1 MEICDYPSKC
11 LVQNPVGKN
20 KEIKMRRLGW
30 FVGWILLNI
39 SSHIATSPTSWALDK
54 SVDRQ
59 GIDARVLQK
68 PPYNLTGKNVF
79 IGQVEL
85 SRPTRFAV
93 DKISNKLLQIDRA
106 IVQPYEVFF
115 RDGKAIPNKNLDDH
129 SAQVAAVIISQ
140 DKIRRGIAP
149 DAKLLSSA
157 YSQRRQ
163 DGQPEACLAAQYVAR
178 QYNSTVRAIN
188 FSFGE
193 LLSEDPRPKPLLDGN
208 ALLTLCVDW
217 VSNNYNTL
225 PIVAGNQGKGGI
237 PIPTDLYNGF
247 TVGFT
252 REVDGIYRQVDRGN
266 LIDEPFIDRNDNGKY
281 DQGEVFSDLNKD
293 GKWTA
298 GVESPIDG
306 RRSLALLAP
315 GNNLKLPT
323 LQSKFKNVNG
333 SSFAAPHVI
342 GTIALLHEYANRQ
355 VEAGNW
361 SIDARRHE
369 LIKAILINSA
379 DKIQDQGDGKILGMS
394 KTILDAFG
402 KTWIDTEAYT
412 SRNIP
417 LSRHLGAGQLNAH
430 RAFLQYQAGQ
440 QLPTSPENKSLENI
454 KAIGWDTNIVEV
466 DKYQDYIFAKSLEA
480 DSYISATL
488 TWDRQVKLNDKNGN
502 GLFDIGES
510 FTDEGFNKLE
520 LYLMRSQ
527 DTDISQS
534 IWSSVSQVD
543 NLQHIFIKIP
553 TTDKYKLRVVF
564 KSPQKNSP
572 SQRYGLAWWAKS

>member
-1 MEICDYPSKC
+1 
-11 LVQNPVGKN
+11 
-20 KEIKMRRLGW
+20 MRRLGC
-30 FVGWILLNI
+30 FVSWILLNM
-39 SSHIATSPTSWALDK
+39 SSMAISPTSWALDK

-59 GIDARVLQK
+59 GVDARILQK
-68 PPYNLTGKNVF
+68 PPYNLTGKDVF

-85 SRPTRFAV
+85 SRPTSFAV
-93 DKISNKLLQIDRA
+93 DKIFNKLLQLDRA
-106 IVQPYEVFF
+106 IAQPYEVFF
-115 RDGKAIPNKNLDDH
+115 RDGKAIPNRNIDDH
-129 SAQVAAVIISQ
+129 SAQVAAVIVSR
-140 DKIRRGIAP
+140 DKIRRGVAP

-163 DGQPEACLAAQYVAR
+163 DGQPEACLAAQYIAR

-193 LLSEDPRPKPLLDGN
+193 LLTEDPRPNAQLDGD

-217 VSNNYNTL
+217 IASNYNTV
-225 PIVAGNQGKGGI
+225 PIIAGNQGKGGI

-252 REVDGIYRQVDRGN
+252 HEVDGIYRQLDRGN
-266 LIDEPFIDRNDNGKY
+266 LIDEPYIDRNDNGKY
-281 DQGEVFSDLNKD
+281 DQGEVFGDLNKD

-306 RRSLALLAP
+306 RRSMGVLAP

-323 LQSKFKNVNG
+323 LQSKFKNANG
-333 SSFAAPHVI
+333 SSFAAPHVV
-342 GTIALLHEYANRQ
+342 GAIALLHEYANRQ
-355 VEAGNW
+355 IESDKW

-369 LIKAILINSA
+369 LIKAVLINSA
-379 DKIQDQGDGKILGMS
+379 DKIQDRGDGKMLGMS
-394 KTILDAFG
+394 KTIIDLLG
-402 KTWIDTEAYT
+402 KTWLDTEAYA
-412 SRNIP
+412 SRTIP
-417 LSRHLGAGQLNAH
+417 LSRNLGAGQLNAY

-440 QLPTSPENKSLENI
+440 QSAGNI
-454 KAIGWDTNIVEV
+454 AAIGWDTNIVEV
-466 DKYQDYIFAKSLEA
+466 DKFQEYIFTDPLLA
-480 DSYISATL
+480 DSFISATL

-502 GLFDIGES
+502 GLFEIGEGFS
-510 FTDEGFNKLE
+510 DQGFNKIE
-520 LYLMRSQ
+520 LYLMRSP

-553 TTDKYKLRVVF
+553 VTGKYKLRVVF
-564 KSPQKNSP
+564 KSPQTNTS
-572 SQRYGLAWWAKS
+572 SQRYGLAWWAKNS

>member
-1 MEICDYPSKC
+1 MNEK
-11 LVQNPVGKN
+11 
-20 KEIKMRRLGW
+20 KMRRSGW
-30 FVGWILLNI
+30 FVGWILLGM
-39 SSHIATSPTSWALDK
+39 STSPTTWALDK

-59 GIDARVLQK
+59 GIDARTLQK
-68 PPYNLTGKNVF
+68 APYNLTGKDVF
-79 IGQVEL
+79 VGQVEL
-85 SRPTRFAV
+85 SRPSRFAV
-93 DKISNKLLQIDRA
+93 DKISNKLLQLDRI

-115 RDGKAIPNKNLDDH
+115 RDGKAIPNRNVDDH

-140 DKIRRGIAP
+140 HKIRRGVAP

-163 DGQPEACLAAQYVAR
+163 DGQPEACIAAQHVAR
-178 QYNSTVRAIN
+178 QYNGTVRAIN

-193 LLSEDPRPKPLLDGN
+193 LLSEDPRPNAKLDGD

-217 VSNNYNTL
+217 IATTYNTV

-252 REVDGIYRQVDRGN
+252 REIDGIYRQLDRGN
-266 LIDEPFIDRNDNGKY
+266 LIDEPYLDRNSNGKY

-293 GKWTA
+293 EKWTS

-306 RRSLALLAP
+306 RRSMAILAP

-323 LQSKFKNVNG
+323 LQGKFKSANG
-333 SSFAAPHVI
+333 SSFATPHVV
-342 GTIALLHEYANRQ
+342 GAIALLHEYANRQ
-355 VEAGNW
+355 IASGEW

-369 LIKAILINSA
+369 LIKAVLINSA
-379 DKIQDQGDGKILGMS
+379 DKLKDNGDGKILGMS

-402 KTWIDTEAYT
+402 KTWIDTEAYS
-412 SRNIP
+412 SREIP
-417 LSRHLGAGQLNAH
+417 LSRSLGAGQLNAN
-430 RAFLQYQAGQ
+430 RAFQQYQAGQ
-440 QLPTSPENKSLENI
+440 QSPQNGSANI
-454 KAIGWDTNIVEV
+454 SAIGWDTNIVKV
-466 DKYQDYIFAKSLEA
+466 DQYQEYVFNDPLLA
-480 DSYISATL
+480 DSFISATL

-502 GLFDIGES
+502 GLFDIGEGFS
-510 FTDEGFNKLE
+510 DEGLNKVE

-527 DTDISQS
+527 DTDISQN

-543 NLQHIFIKIP
+543 NLQHIFVKIP

-564 KSPQKNSP
+564 KSPQTNKSR
-572 SQRYGLAWWAKS
+572 QRYGLAWWAKNS

>member
-1 MEICDYPSKC
+1 MH
-11 LVQNPVGKN
+11 
-20 KEIKMRRLGW
+20 RLNW
-30 FVGWILLNI
+30 SIGWILL
-39 SSHIATSPTSWALDK
+39 SMFTSMATSPDASWALDK
-54 SVDRQ
+54 SADRQ
-59 GIDARVLQK
+59 GIDARILQK
-68 PPYNLTGKNVF
+68 PPYNLTGKDVF

-85 SRPTRFAV
+85 SRPSRFAV
-93 DKISNKLLQIDRA
+93 DKITNKLLQLDRM
-106 IVQPYEVFF
+106 IVKPYEVFF

-129 SAQVAAVIISQ
+129 SSQVAAVIISQ
-140 DKIRRGIAP
+140 DKIRQGIAP
-149 DAKLLSSA
+149 NAKLLSSA

-163 DGQPEACLAAQYVAR
+163 DSQPEACVAAQHIAR

-193 LLSEDPRPKPLLDGN
+193 LLNEDPRPNPKLDGN

-217 VSNNYNTL
+217 IATTYNTV
-225 PIVAGNQGKGGI
+225 PVVAGNQGKGGI

-252 REVDGIYRQVDRGN
+252 REIDGIYRQLDRGN
-266 LIDEPFIDRNDNGKY
+266 LIDEPFIDRNNNGKY
-281 DQGEVFSDLNKD
+281 DRGEVFSDLNKD
-293 GKWTA
+293 GKWTI
-298 GVESPIDG
+298 GVESPVNG
-306 RRSLALLAP
+306 RRSLGLLAP

-333 SSFAAPHVI
+333 SSFAAPHVV

-355 VEAGNW
+355 IESGNW

-369 LIKAILINSA
+369 LIKAVLLNSA
-379 DKIQDQGDGKILGMS
+379 DKIQDRGDGKILGMS

-402 KTWIDTEAYT
+402 KTWVDTEAYAN
-412 SRNIP
+412 REIP
-417 LSRHLGAGQLNAH
+417 LSRSLGAGQLNAY

-440 QLPTSPENKSLENI
+440 QSSGNI

-466 DKYQDYIFAKSLEA
+466 SKYQDYIFASPLEV
-480 DSYISATL
+480 DSFISATL

-510 FTDEGFNKLE
+510 FTDEGFNNLE
-520 LYLMRSQ
+520 LYLMRSP
-527 DTDISQS
+527 DTDISQNV
-534 IWSSVSQVD
+534 WSSVSQID

-553 TTDKYKLRVVF
+553 TTDKYKLRVIF
-564 KSPQKNSP
+564 KSSQTNRSN
-572 SQRYGLAWWAKS
+572 QRYGLAWWAKSS

>member
-1 MEICDYPSKC
+1 
-11 LVQNPVGKN
+11 
-20 KEIKMRRLGW
+20 MRRLSW
-30 FVGWILLNI
+30 SIGWILLGM
-39 SSHIATSPTSWALDK
+39 STSMAASPVSWALDK
-54 SVDRQ
+54 SADRQ
-59 GIDARVLQK
+59 GINARILQK
-68 PPYNLTGKNVF
+68 PPYNLTGKDVF

-85 SRPTRFAV
+85 SRPSRFAV
-93 DKISNKLLQIDRA
+93 DKITNKLLQLDRM
-106 IVQPYEVFF
+106 IVKPYEVFF

-140 DKIRRGIAP
+140 DKIRQGIAP
-149 DAKLLSSA
+149 NAKLLSSA

-163 DGQPEACLAAQYVAR
+163 DSQPEACVAAQHVAR

-193 LLSEDPRPKPLLDGN
+193 LLNEDPRPNPKLDGN

-217 VSNNYNTL
+217 IATTHNTV
-225 PIVAGNQGKGGI
+225 PVVAGNQGKGGI

-252 REVDGIYRQVDRGN
+252 REIDGIYRQLDRGN
-266 LIDEPFIDRNDNGKY
+266 LIDEPFIDRNNNGKY
-281 DQGEVFSDLNKD
+281 DRGEVFSDLNKD
-293 GKWTA
+293 GKWTI
-298 GVESPIDG
+298 GVESPVNG
-306 RRSLALLAP
+306 RRSLGLLAP

-333 SSFAAPHVI
+333 SSFAAPHVV

-355 VEAGNW
+355 IESGNW

-369 LIKAILINSA
+369 LIKAVLLNSA
-379 DKIQDQGDGKILGMS
+379 DKIQDRGDGKILGMS

-402 KTWIDTEAYT
+402 KTWVDTEAYAN
-412 SRNIP
+412 REIA
-417 LSRHLGAGQLNAH
+417 LSRSLGAGQLNAY

-440 QLPTSPENKSLENI
+440 QSSGNI

-466 DKYQDYIFAKSLEA
+466 SKYQDYIFATPLEV
-480 DSYISATL
+480 DSFISATL

-510 FTDEGFNKLE
+510 FTDEGFNNLE

-534 IWSSVSQVD
+534 VWSSVSQID
-543 NLQHIFIKIP
+543 NLQHMFIKIP
-553 TTDKYKLRVVF
+553 TTDKYKLRVIF
-564 KSPQKNSP
+564 KSSQTNRSN
-572 SQRYGLAWWAKS
+572 QRYGLAWWAKSS

>member
-1 MEICDYPSKC
+1 MSTTP
-11 LVQNPVGKN
+11 
-20 KEIKMRRLGW
+20 
-30 FVGWILLNI
+30 
-39 SSHIATSPTSWALDK
+39 ATWALDK

-59 GIDARVLQK
+59 GIDARTLQK
-68 PPYNLTGKNVF
+68 APYNLTGKDVF

-85 SRPTRFAV
+85 SRPSRFAV
-93 DKISNKLLQIDRA
+93 DKISNKLLQLDRI

-115 RDGKAIPNKNLDDH
+115 RDGKAIPNRNVDDH

-140 DKIRRGIAP
+140 HKIRRGVAP

-163 DGQPEACLAAQYVAR
+163 DGQPEACIAAQHVAR
-178 QYNSTVRAIN
+178 QYNGTVRAIN

-193 LLSEDPRPKPLLDGN
+193 LLSEDPRPNAKLDGD

-217 VSNNYNTL
+217 LAATYNTL

-252 REVDGIYRQVDRGN
+252 HEVDGIYRQLDRGN
-266 LIDEPFIDRNDNGKY
+266 LIDEPYLDRNSNGKY

-293 GKWTA
+293 GKWTS

-306 RRSLALLAP
+306 RRSMAILAP

-323 LQSKFKNVNG
+323 LQGKFKNANG
-333 SSFAAPHVI
+333 SSFATPHVV

-355 VEAGNW
+355 ITSGYW

-369 LIKAILINSA
+369 LIKAVLINSA
-379 DKIQDQGDGKILGMS
+379 DKLKDIGDGKILGMS

-402 KTWIDTEAYT
+402 KTWIDTEAYS
-412 SRNIP
+412 SRETP
-417 LSRHLGAGQLNAH
+417 LSRSLGAGQLNAN
-430 RAFLQYQAGQ
+430 RAFQQFQAGQ
-440 QLPTSPENKSLENI
+440 QSPNNGSANI
-454 KAIGWDTNIVEV
+454 SAIGWDTNIVEV
-466 DKYQDYIFAKSLEA
+466 DKYQEYVFSDPLVA
-480 DSYISATL
+480 DSFISATL

-502 GLFDIGES
+502 GLFDIGEEFS
-510 FTDEGFNKLE
+510 DEDFNKVE

-527 DTDISQS
+527 DTDISQN
-534 IWSSVSQVD
+534 IWSSASKID

-553 TTDKYKLRVVF
+553 ITGKYKLRVVF
-564 KSPQKNSP
+564 KSPQTNIV
-572 SQRYGLAWWAKS
+572 SQRYGLAWWAKNS

>member
-1 MEICDYPSKC
+1 MHNKRKSKEM
-11 LVQNPVGKN
+11 L
-20 KEIKMRRLGW
+20 RLGW

-39 SSHIATSPTSWALDK
+39 STNIINIPNGWALDK
-54 SVDRQ
+54 SADRQ

-68 PPYNLTGKNVF
+68 SPLNLTGKNVF
-79 IGQVEL
+79 VGQVEL

-93 DKISNKLLQIDRA
+93 DKISNKLLQVNRA

-115 RDGKAIPNKNLDDH
+115 RAGKAIPNKNLDDH

-140 DKIRRGIAP
+140 DKIRRGVAP
-149 DAKLLSSA
+149 DANLLSSA

-193 LLSEDPRPKPLLDGN
+193 LLTEDPRPKPILDGKS
-208 ALLTLCVDW
+208 LLTLCVDW
-217 VSNNYNTL
+217 VANTYNTF
-225 PIVAGNQGKGGI
+225 PVVAGNQGKGGI

-252 REVDGIYRQVDRGN
+252 REVDGIYRQLDRGN
-266 LIDEPFIDRNDNGKY
+266 LIDEPFIDRNGNGKY
-281 DQGEVFSDLNKD
+281 EQGEVFSDLNKD

-298 GVESPIDG
+298 GLESPIDG
-306 RRSLALLAP
+306 RRSLGLLAP

-323 LQSKFKNVNG
+323 LQSKFKNANG
-333 SSFAAPHVI
+333 SSFAAPHVV
-342 GTIALLHEYANRQ
+342 GAIALLHEYGNRQ
-355 VEAGNW
+355 IEAGYW

-369 LIKAILINSA
+369 LIKAVLLNSA
-379 DKIQDQGDGKILGMS
+379 DKLQDQGDGKILGMS

-402 KTWIDTEAYT
+402 KTWVDTEAYGSKT
-412 SRNIP
+412 IP

-430 RAFLQYQAGQ
+430 RAFLQYQSGQ
-440 QLPTSPENKSLENI
+440 QSPTKAQGNASDNI
-454 KAIGWDTNIVEV
+454 KAIGWDTNIVDV
-466 DKYQDYIFAKSLEA
+466 AQYQEYVFAKPLES

-488 TWDRQVKLNDKNGN
+488 TWDRQIKLNDKNGN

-534 IWSSVSQVD
+534 IWSSVSQID

-553 TTDKYKLRVVF
+553 TTGKYKLRVVF
-564 KSPQKNSP
+564 KSLQTNTP
-572 SQRYGLAWWAKS
+572 SQRYALAWWAKSP

>member
-1 MEICDYPSKC
+1 MS
-11 LVQNPVGKN
+11 
-20 KEIKMRRLGW
+20 RSGW
-30 FVGWILLNI
+30 FVGWILLGL
-39 SSHIATSPTSWALDK
+39 STSPATWALDT

-59 GIDARVLQK
+59 GIDARTLQK
-68 PPYNLTGKNVF
+68 APYNLTGKDVF

-85 SRPTRFAV
+85 SRPSRFAV
-93 DKISNKLLQIDRA
+93 DKISNKLLQLDRI

-115 RDGKAIPNKNLDDH
+115 RDGKAIPNRNVDDH

-140 DKIRRGIAP
+140 HKIHRGVAP

-163 DGQPEACLAAQYVAR
+163 DGQPEACIAAQHVAR
-178 QYNSTVRAIN
+178 QYNGTVRAIN

-193 LLSEDPRPKPLLDGN
+193 LLSEDPRPNAQLDGD

-217 VSNNYNTL
+217 IAATYNTL

-252 REVDGIYRQVDRGN
+252 REVDGIYRQLDRGN
-266 LIDEPFIDRNDNGKY
+266 LIDEPYLDRNGNGKY
-281 DQGEVFSDLNKD
+281 DQGEVFTDLNKD

-323 LQSKFKNVNG
+323 LQSKFKNTNG
-333 SSFAAPHVI
+333 SSFAAPHVV

-355 VEAGNW
+355 IASGEW
-361 SIDARRHE
+361 SVDARRHE
-369 LIKAILINSA
+369 LIKAVLINSA
-379 DKIQDQGDGKILGMS
+379 DKLKDSGDGKILGMS

-402 KTWIDTEAYT
+402 KTWIDTEVYL
-412 SRNIP
+412 SREIP
-417 LSRHLGAGQLNAH
+417 LSRSLGAGQLNAH
-430 RAFLQYQAGQ
+430 RAFQQYQAGQ
-440 QLPTSPENKSLENI
+440 QSPNNGSANI
-454 KAIGWDTNIVEV
+454 SAIGWDTNIVEV
-466 DKYQDYIFAKSLEA
+466 DKYQEYVFSDRLDA
-480 DSYISATL
+480 DSFISATL

-510 FTDEGFNKLE
+510 FSDEGFNKVE

-527 DTDISQS
+527 DTDISQN

-553 TTDKYKLRVVF
+553 TTGKYKLRVVF
-564 KSPQKNSP
+564 KSVQANIV
-572 SQRYGLAWWAKS
+572 SQRYGLAWWAKNS

>member
-1 MEICDYPSKC
+1 
-11 LVQNPVGKN
+11 
-20 KEIKMRRLGW
+20 MRRLGW
-30 FVGWILLNI
+30 FVGWILLGM
-39 SSHIATSPTSWALDK
+39 SSSPATWALDK

-59 GIDARVLQK
+59 GIDARTLQK
-68 PPYNLTGKNVF
+68 APYNLTGKDVF

-85 SRPTRFAV
+85 SRPSRFAV
-93 DKISNKLLQIDRA
+93 DKVSNKLLQLDRI

-115 RDGKAIPNKNLDDH
+115 RDGKAIPNRNVDDH

-140 DKIRRGIAP
+140 HKIRRGVAP
-149 DAKLLSSA
+149 EAKLLSSA

-163 DGQPEACLAAQYVAR
+163 DGQPEACIAAQHVAR
-178 QYNSTVRAIN
+178 QYNGTVRAIN

-193 LLSEDPRPKPLLDGN
+193 LLSEDPRPNAKLDGD

-217 VSNNYNTL
+217 IAATYNTI

-252 REVDGIYRQVDRGN
+252 REVDGIYRQLDRGN
-266 LIDEPFIDRNDNGKY
+266 LIDEPYLDRNSNGKY
-281 DQGEVFSDLNKD
+281 DLGEVFSDLNKD
-293 GKWTA
+293 GKWTS

-306 RRSLALLAP
+306 RRSMAILAP

-323 LQSKFKNVNG
+323 LQGKFKNANG
-333 SSFAAPHVI
+333 SSFATPHVV

-355 VEAGNW
+355 IASGNW

-369 LIKAILINSA
+369 LMKAVLINSA
-379 DKIQDQGDGKILGMS
+379 DKLKDRGDGKILGMS

-402 KTWIDTEAYT
+402 KTWIDTEAYP
-412 SRNIP
+412 SREIP
-417 LSRHLGAGQLNAH
+417 LSRSLGAGQLNAN
-430 RAFLQYQAGQ
+430 RAFQQYQAGQ
-440 QLPTSPENKSLENI
+440 QSPNNGSANI
-454 KAIGWDTNIVEV
+454 SAIGWDTNIVEV
-466 DKYQDYIFAKSLEA
+466 DKYQEYVFSDSLVA
-480 DSYISATL
+480 DSFISATL

-502 GLFDIGES
+502 GLFDIGEEFS
-510 FTDEGFNKLE
+510 DEGFNKVE

-527 DTDISQS
+527 DTDISQN
-534 IWSSVSQVD
+534 IWSSVSQID

-553 TTDKYKLRVVF
+553 TTGKYKLRVVF
-564 KSPQKNSP
+564 KSPQANIV
-572 SQRYGLAWWAKS
+572 SQRYGLAWWAKYQDR

>member
-1 MEICDYPSKC
+1 M
-11 LVQNPVGKN
+11 
-20 KEIKMRRLGW
+20 EIKMRRSGW
-30 FVGWILLNI
+30 FVGGILL
-39 SSHIATSPTSWALDK
+39 SLSTSPATWALDK

-59 GIDARVLQK
+59 GIDARILQK
-68 PPYNLTGKNVF
+68 TPYNLTGKDVF

-85 SRPTRFAV
+85 SRPSRFAV
-93 DKISNKLLQIDRA
+93 DKVSNKLLQLDRI

-115 RDGKAIPNKNLDDH
+115 RDGKAIPNRNVDDH

-140 DKIRRGIAP
+140 HKIRRGVAP
-149 DAKLLSSA
+149 EAKLLSSA

-163 DGQPEACLAAQYVAR
+163 DGQPEACIAAQHVAR
-178 QYNSTVRAIN
+178 QYNGTVRAIN

-193 LLSEDPRPKPLLDGN
+193 LLSEDPRPNAKLDGD

-217 VSNNYNTL
+217 IAATYNTI

-252 REVDGIYRQVDRGN
+252 REVDGIYRQLDRGN
-266 LIDEPFIDRNDNGKY
+266 LIDEPYLDRNSNGKY

-293 GKWTA
+293 GKWTS

-306 RRSLALLAP
+306 RRSMAILAP

-323 LQSKFKNVNG
+323 LQGKFKNANG
-333 SSFAAPHVI
+333 SSFATPHVV

-355 VEAGNW
+355 ITSGYW
-361 SIDARRHE
+361 SLDARRHE
-369 LIKAILINSA
+369 LIKAVLINSA
-379 DKIQDQGDGKILGMS
+379 DKLKDLGDGKILGMS

-402 KTWIDTEAYT
+402 KTWIDTEAYS
-412 SRNIP
+412 SRETP
-417 LSRHLGAGQLNAH
+417 LSRSLGSGQLNAN
-430 RAFLQYQAGQ
+430 RALQQYQAGQ
-440 QLPTSPENKSLENI
+440 QSPNNGSANI
-454 KAIGWDTNIVEV
+454 SAIGWDTNIVEV
-466 DKYQDYIFAKSLEA
+466 DKYQEYVFSDSLVA
-480 DSYISATL
+480 DSFISATL

-502 GLFDIGES
+502 GLFDIGEGFS
-510 FTDEGFNKLE
+510 NEGFNKVE

-527 DTDISQS
+527 DTDISQN
-534 IWSSVSQVD
+534 IWSSVSQID

-553 TTDKYKLRVVF
+553 ITGKYKLRVVF
-564 KSPQKNSP
+564 KSPQANIV
-572 SQRYGLAWWAKS
+572 SQRYGLAWWAKYQDR

>member
-1 MEICDYPSKC
+1 
-11 LVQNPVGKN
+11 
-20 KEIKMRRLGW
+20 MRRLSW
-30 FVGWILLNI
+30 FFSGILLSICTNVV
-39 SSHIATSPTSWALDK
+39 STPIAFALDK
-54 SVDRQ
+54 SLDRQ
-59 GIDARVLQK
+59 GIDARILQK

-85 SRPTRFAV
+85 SRPTRFAI
-93 DKISNKLLQIDRA
+93 DKISNKLLQINRA

-129 SAQVAAVIISQ
+129 SAQVASVIISH

-193 LLSEDPRPKPLLDGN
+193 LLSEDPRAKPLLDGN
-208 ALLTLCVDW
+208 ALLTLCIDW
-217 VSNNYNTL
+217 VVNNYNTL

-252 REVDGIYRQVDRGN
+252 REVDGIYRQADRGN

-306 RRSLALLAP
+306 RRSLAILAP

-333 SSFAAPHVI
+333 SSFAAPHVV

-355 VEAGNW
+355 IEAGNW
-361 SIDARRHE
+361 RMDARRHE
-369 LIKAILINSA
+369 LIKAVLINSA
-379 DKIQDQGDGKILGMS
+379 DKLQDPGDGKILGMS

-412 SRNIP
+412 SRTIP
-417 LSRHLGAGQLNAH
+417 LSLHLGAGQLNAH
-430 RAFLQYQAGQ
+430 RAFLQYQSGQ
-440 QLPTSPENKSLENI
+440 QLPTNPQNNGSENV
-454 KAIGWDTNIVEV
+454 KAIGWDTNIVAV
-466 DKYQDYIFAKSLEA
+466 NQYQDYIFAKPLEA

-527 DTDISQS
+527 DSDISQS
-534 IWSSVSQVD
+534 IWSSVSTVD
-543 NLQHIFIKIP
+543 NLQHIFIQIP
-553 TTDKYKLRVVF
+553 SKDKYKLRVVF
-564 KSPQKNSP
+564 KSPQKNTP
-572 SQRYGLAWWAKS
+572 SQRYGLAWWGKNP

>member
-1 MEICDYPSKC
+1 
-11 LVQNPVGKN
+11 
-20 KEIKMRRLGW
+20 MRRSGW
-30 FVGWILLNI
+30 FVGGILL
-39 SSHIATSPTSWALDK
+39 SLSTSPATWALDK

-59 GIDARVLQK
+59 GIDARILQK
-68 PPYNLTGKNVF
+68 TPYNLTGKDVF

-85 SRPTRFAV
+85 SRPSRFAV
-93 DKISNKLLQIDRA
+93 DKVSNKLLQLDRI

-115 RDGKAIPNKNLDDH
+115 RDGKAIPNRNVDDH

-140 DKIRRGIAP
+140 HKIRRGVAP
-149 DAKLLSSA
+149 GAKLLSSA

-163 DGQPEACLAAQYVAR
+163 DGQPEACIAAQHVAR
-178 QYNSTVRAIN
+178 QYNGTVRAIN

-193 LLSEDPRPKPLLDGN
+193 LLSEDPRPNAKLDGD

-217 VSNNYNTL
+217 IAATYNTL

-252 REVDGIYRQVDRGN
+252 REVDGIYRQLDRGN
-266 LIDEPFIDRNDNGKY
+266 LIDEPYLDRNSNGKY
-281 DQGEVFSDLNKD
+281 DQGEVFTDLNKD
-293 GKWTA
+293 GKWTS

-306 RRSLALLAP
+306 RRSMAILAP

-323 LQSKFKNVNG
+323 LQGKFKNANG
-333 SSFAAPHVI
+333 SSFATPHVV

-355 VEAGNW
+355 IASGYW

-369 LIKAILINSA
+369 LIKAVLINSA
-379 DKIQDQGDGKILGMS
+379 DKLKDIGNGKILGMS

-402 KTWIDTEAYT
+402 KTWIDTEAYS
-412 SRNIP
+412 SREIP
-417 LSRHLGAGQLNAH
+417 LSRSLGAGQLNAN
-430 RAFLQYQAGQ
+430 RAFQQYQAGQ
-440 QLPTSPENKSLENI
+440 QSPNNGSANI
-454 KAIGWDTNIVEV
+454 SAIGWDTNIVEV
-466 DKYQDYIFAKSLEA
+466 DKYQEYVFSEPLVA
-480 DSYISATL
+480 DSFISATL

-502 GLFDIGES
+502 GLFDIGEEFS
-510 FTDEGFNKLE
+510 DEGFNKLE

-527 DTDISQS
+527 DTDIAQN
-534 IWSSVSQVD
+534 IWSSVSQID

-553 TTDKYKLRVVF
+553 ITGKYKLRVVF
-564 KSPQKNSP
+564 KSPQANLV
-572 SQRYGLAWWAKS
+572 SQRYGLAWWAKYQDR

>member
-1 MEICDYPSKC
+1 M
-11 LVQNPVGKN
+11 
-20 KEIKMRRLGW
+20 
-30 FVGWILLNI
+30 LL
-39 SSHIATSPTSWALDK
+39 SLSTSPATCALDK

-59 GIDARVLQK
+59 DIDARILQK
-68 PPYNLTGKNVF
+68 TPYNLTGKDVF

-85 SRPTRFAV
+85 SRPSRFAV
-93 DKISNKLLQIDRA
+93 DKVSNKLLQLDRI

-115 RDGKAIPNKNLDDH
+115 RDGKAIPNRNVDDH

-140 DKIRRGIAP
+140 HKIRRGVAP
-149 DAKLLSSA
+149 EAKLLSSA

-163 DGQPEACLAAQYVAR
+163 DGQPEACIAAQHVAR
-178 QYNSTVRAIN
+178 QYNGTVRAIN

-193 LLSEDPRPKPLLDGN
+193 LLSEDPRPNAKLDGD

-217 VSNNYNTL
+217 IAATYNTI

-252 REVDGIYRQVDRGN
+252 REVDGIYRQLDRGN
-266 LIDEPFIDRNDNGKY
+266 LIDEPHLDRNSNGKY
-281 DQGEVFSDLNKD
+281 DQGEVFTDLNKD

-306 RRSLALLAP
+306 RRSMAILAP

-323 LQSKFKNVNG
+323 LQGKFKNANG
-333 SSFAAPHVI
+333 SSFATPHVV

-355 VEAGNW
+355 ITSGYW
-361 SIDARRHE
+361 SLDARRHE
-369 LIKAILINSA
+369 LIKAVLINSA
-379 DKIQDQGDGKILGMS
+379 DKLKDLGDGKILGMS

-402 KTWIDTEAYT
+402 KTWIDTEAYS
-412 SRNIP
+412 SRETP
-417 LSRHLGAGQLNAH
+417 LSRSLGSGQLNAN
-430 RAFLQYQAGQ
+430 RALQQYQAGQ
-440 QLPTSPENKSLENI
+440 QSPNNGSANI
-454 KAIGWDTNIVEV
+454 SATGWDTNIVEV
-466 DKYQDYIFAKSLEA
+466 DKYQEYVFSDSLVA
-480 DSYISATL
+480 DSFISATL

-502 GLFDIGES
+502 GLFDIGEGFS
-510 FTDEGFNKLE
+510 NEGFNKVE

-527 DTDISQS
+527 DTDISQN
-534 IWSSVSQVD
+534 IWSSVSQID

-553 TTDKYKLRVVF
+553 VTGKYKLRVVF
-564 KSPQKNSP
+564 KSPQANIV
-572 SQRYGLAWWAKS
+572 SQRYGLAWWAKYQDR

>member
-1 MEICDYPSKC
+1 MHRS
-11 LVQNPVGKN
+11 
-20 KEIKMRRLGW
+20 GW
-30 FVGWILLNI
+30 FVGWILLGM
-39 SSHIATSPTSWALDK
+39 STTPATWALDK

-59 GIDARVLQK
+59 GIDARTLQK
-68 PPYNLTGKNVF
+68 APYNLTGKDVF

-85 SRPTRFAV
+85 SRPSRFAV
-93 DKISNKLLQIDRA
+93 DKISNKLLQLDRI

-115 RDGKAIPNKNLDDH
+115 RDGKAIPNRNVDDH

-140 DKIRRGIAP
+140 HKIRRGVAP

-163 DGQPEACLAAQYVAR
+163 DGQPEACIAAQHVAR
-178 QYNSTVRAIN
+178 QYNGTVRAIN

-193 LLSEDPRPKPLLDGN
+193 LLSEDPRPNAKLDGD

-217 VSNNYNTL
+217 LAATYNTL

-252 REVDGIYRQVDRGN
+252 HEVDGIYRQLDRGN
-266 LIDEPFIDRNDNGKY
+266 LIDEPYLDRNSNGKY

-293 GKWTA
+293 GKWTS

-306 RRSLALLAP
+306 RRSMAILAP

-323 LQSKFKNVNG
+323 LQGKFKNANG
-333 SSFAAPHVI
+333 SSFATPHVV

-355 VEAGNW
+355 ITSGYW

-369 LIKAILINSA
+369 LIKAVLINSA
-379 DKIQDQGDGKILGMS
+379 DKLKDIGDGKILGMS

-402 KTWIDTEAYT
+402 KTWIDTEAYS
-412 SRNIP
+412 SRETP
-417 LSRHLGAGQLNAH
+417 LSRSLGAGQLNAN
-430 RAFLQYQAGQ
+430 RAFQQYQAGQ
-440 QLPTSPENKSLENI
+440 QSPNNGSANI
-454 KAIGWDTNIVEV
+454 SAIGWDTNIVEV
-466 DKYQDYIFAKSLEA
+466 DKYQEYVFSDPLVA
-480 DSYISATL
+480 DSFISATL

-502 GLFDIGES
+502 GLFDIGEEFS
-510 FTDEGFNKLE
+510 DEDFNKVE

-527 DTDISQS
+527 DTDISQN
-534 IWSSVSQVD
+534 IWSSVSKID

-553 TTDKYKLRVVF
+553 ITGKYKLRVVF
-564 KSPQKNSP
+564 KSPQTNIV
-572 SQRYGLAWWAKS
+572 SQRYGLAWWAKNS

>member
-1 MEICDYPSKC
+1 
-11 LVQNPVGKN
+11 
-20 KEIKMRRLGW
+20 MRRLGW
-30 FVGWILLNI
+30 FVGWILLGM
-39 SSHIATSPTSWALDK
+39 STTPATWALDK

-59 GIDARVLQK
+59 GIDARSLQK
-68 PPYNLTGKNVF
+68 APYNLTGKDVF

-85 SRPTRFAV
+85 SRPSRFAV
-93 DKISNKLLQIDRA
+93 DKISNKLLQLDRI

-115 RDGKAIPNKNLDDH
+115 RDGKAIPNRNVDDH

-140 DKIRRGIAP
+140 HKIYRGVAP
-149 DAKLLSSA
+149 EAKLLSSA

-163 DGQPEACLAAQYVAR
+163 DGQPEACIAAQHVAR
-178 QYNSTVRAIN
+178 QYNGTVRAIN

-193 LLSEDPRPKPLLDGN
+193 LLSEDPRPNAKLDGD

-217 VSNNYNTL
+217 IADTYNTV

-252 REVDGIYRQVDRGN
+252 READGIYRQLDRGN
-266 LIDEPFIDRNDNGKY
+266 LIDEPYLDRNSNGKY
-281 DQGEVFSDLNKD
+281 DQGEVFTDLNKD

-306 RRSLALLAP
+306 RRSMAILAP

-323 LQSKFKNVNG
+323 LQGKFKNANG
-333 SSFAAPHVI
+333 SSFATPHVV

-355 VEAGNW
+355 ITSGYW

-369 LIKAILINSA
+369 LIKAVLINSA
-379 DKIQDQGDGKILGMS
+379 DKLKDLGDGKILGMS

-402 KTWIDTEAYT
+402 KTWIDTEAYP
-412 SRNIP
+412 SREIP
-417 LSRHLGAGQLNAH
+417 LSRNLGAGQLNAN
-430 RAFLQYQAGQ
+430 RAFQQYQAGQ
-440 QLPTSPENKSLENI
+440 QSPSNGLANI
-454 KAIGWDTNIVEV
+454 SAIGWDTNIVEV
-466 DKYQDYIFAKSLEA
+466 DKYQEYVFSDSLVA
-480 DSYISATL
+480 DSFISATL

-502 GLFDIGES
+502 GLFDIGEGFS
-510 FTDEGFNKLE
+510 NEGFNKVE

-527 DTDISQS
+527 DTDISQN
-534 IWSSVSQVD
+534 IWSSVSQID
-543 NLQHIFIKIP
+543 NLQHIFIKVPI
-553 TTDKYKLRVVF
+553 TGKYKLRVVF
-564 KSPQKNSP
+564 KSPQANIV
-572 SQRYGLAWWAKS
+572 SQRYGLAWWAKYQDR

>member
-1 MEICDYPSKC
+1 
-11 LVQNPVGKN
+11 
-20 KEIKMRRLGW
+20 MRRSAW
-30 FVGWILLNI
+30 FVGWILLGMST
-39 SSHIATSPTSWALDK
+39 SSATWALDK

-59 GIDARVLQK
+59 GIDARTLQK
-68 PPYNLTGKNVF
+68 APYNLTGKDIFV
-79 IGQVEL
+79 GQVEL
-85 SRPTRFAV
+85 SRPSRFAI
-93 DKISNKLLQIDRA
+93 DKISNKLLQLDRI

-115 RDGKAIPNKNLDDH
+115 RDGKAIPNRNVDDH

-140 DKIRRGIAP
+140 HKIRRGIAP
-149 DAKLLSSA
+149 GAKLLSSA

-163 DGQPEACLAAQYVAR
+163 DGQPEACIAAQHVAR

-193 LLSEDPRPKPLLDGN
+193 LLSEDPRPNAKLDGD

-217 VSNNYNTL
+217 IATTYNTV

-252 REVDGIYRQVDRGN
+252 REVDGIYRQLDRGN
-266 LIDEPFIDRNDNGKY
+266 LIDEPYLDRNGNGKY
-281 DQGEVFSDLNKD
+281 DQGEVFTDLNKD
-293 GKWTA
+293 GKWTS
-298 GVESPIDG
+298 GVESPING

-323 LQSKFKNVNG
+323 LQSKFKNANG
-333 SSFAAPHVI
+333 SSFAAPHVV

-355 VEAGNW
+355 IASGNW
-361 SIDARRHE
+361 GLDARRHE
-369 LIKAILINSA
+369 LIKAVLINSA
-379 DKIQDQGDGKILGMS
+379 DKLKDNGDGKILGMS

-402 KTWIDTEAYT
+402 KTWLDTEAYL
-412 SRNIP
+412 SREIP
-417 LSRHLGAGQLNAH
+417 LSRSLGAGQLNAN
-430 RAFLQYQAGQ
+430 RAFQQYQAGQ
-440 QLPTSPENKSLENI
+440 QSPQNGSANI
-454 KAIGWDTNIVEV
+454 SAIGWDTNIVEV
-466 DKYQDYIFAKSLEA
+466 DKYQEYVFSDPLLA
-480 DSYISATL
+480 DSFISATL

-502 GLFDIGES
+502 GLFDIGEGFS
-510 FTDEGFNKLE
+510 DEGLNKVE

-527 DTDISQS
+527 DTDISQN

-553 TTDKYKLRVVF
+553 TTGQYKLRVVF
-564 KSPQKNSP
+564 KSDQTNKSR
-572 SQRYGLAWWAKS
+572 QRYGLAWWAKNS

>member
-1 MEICDYPSKC
+1 
-11 LVQNPVGKN
+11 
-20 KEIKMRRLGW
+20 MRRLSW
-30 FVGWILLNI
+30 SIGWILLGM
-39 SSHIATSPTSWALDK
+39 ATSMSTSPASWALDK
-54 SVDRQ
+54 SADRQ
-59 GIDARVLQK
+59 GIDARILQK
-68 PPYNLTGKNVF
+68 PPYNLTGKGIF

-85 SRPTRFAV
+85 SRPSRFAV

-149 DAKLLSSA
+149 NAKLLSSA

-163 DGQPEACLAAQYVAR
+163 DGQPEACVAAQHVAR

-193 LLSEDPRPKPLLDGN
+193 LLNEDPRPNAKLDGD

-217 VSNNYNTL
+217 IATTHNTL
-225 PIVAGNQGKGGI
+225 PIIAGNQGKGGI
-237 PIPTDLYNGF
+237 SIPTDLYNGF

-252 REVDGIYRQVDRGN
+252 REVDGIYRQLDRGN
-266 LIDEPFIDRNDNGKY
+266 LINEPFIDRNNNGKY
-281 DQGEVFSDLNKD
+281 DLGEVFSDLNKD
-293 GKWTA
+293 GKWTS
-298 GVESPIDG
+298 GVESPVDG
-306 RRSLALLAP
+306 RRSLGLLAP

-323 LQSKFKNVNG
+323 LQSKFKNANG
-333 SSFAAPHVI
+333 SSFAAPHVV

-355 VEAGNW
+355 IESGNW
-361 SIDARRHE
+361 NIDARRHE
-369 LIKAILINSA
+369 LIKAVLINSA
-379 DKIQDQGDGKILGMS
+379 DKIQDRGDGKILGMS

-402 KTWIDTEAYT
+402 KTWVDTEAYAN
-412 SRNIP
+412 REIP
-417 LSRHLGAGQLNAH
+417 LSRNLGSGQLNAY
-430 RAFLQYQAGQ
+430 RAFQQYQAGQ
-440 QLPTSPENKSLENI
+440 QSSGNI

-466 DKYQDYIFAKSLEA
+466 SKYQDYIFANPLEV
-480 DSYISATL
+480 DSFISATL

-502 GLFDIGES
+502 GLFEIGES
-510 FTDEGFNKLE
+510 FTDEGFNDIE
-520 LYLMRSQ
+520 LYLMRSP

-534 IWSSVSQVD
+534 VWSSVSQVD

-553 TTDKYKLRVVF
+553 TTDRYKLRVIF
-564 KSPQKNSP
+564 KSSRTNTSN
-572 SQRYGLAWWAKS
+572 QRYGLAWWAKTL

>member
-1 MEICDYPSKC
+1 MSTTP
-11 LVQNPVGKN
+11 
-20 KEIKMRRLGW
+20 
-30 FVGWILLNI
+30 
-39 SSHIATSPTSWALDK
+39 ATWALDK

-59 GIDARVLQK
+59 GIDARSLQK
-68 PPYNLTGKNVF
+68 APYNLTGKDVF

-85 SRPTRFAV
+85 SRPSRFAV
-93 DKISNKLLQIDRA
+93 DKISNKLLQLDRI

-115 RDGKAIPNKNLDDH
+115 RDGKAIPNRNVDDH

-140 DKIRRGIAP
+140 HKIHRGVAP
-149 DAKLLSSA
+149 EAKLLSSA

-163 DGQPEACLAAQYVAR
+163 DGQPEACIAAQHVAR
-178 QYNSTVRAIN
+178 QYNGTVRAIN

-193 LLSEDPRPKPLLDGN
+193 LLSEDPRPKAKLDGD

-217 VSNNYNTL
+217 IAATYNTI

-252 REVDGIYRQVDRGN
+252 READGIYRQLDRGN
-266 LIDEPFIDRNDNGKY
+266 LIDEPYLDRNSNGKY
-281 DQGEVFSDLNKD
+281 DQGEVFTDLNKD

-306 RRSLALLAP
+306 RRSMAILAP

-323 LQSKFKNVNG
+323 LQGKFKNANG
-333 SSFAAPHVI
+333 SSFATPHVV

-355 VEAGNW
+355 ITSGYW

-369 LIKAILINSA
+369 LIKAVLINSA
-379 DKIQDQGDGKILGMS
+379 DKLKDLGDGKILGMS

-402 KTWIDTEAYT
+402 KTWIDTEAYP
-412 SRNIP
+412 SREIP
-417 LSRHLGAGQLNAH
+417 LSRNLGAGQLNAN
-430 RAFLQYQAGQ
+430 RAFQQYQAGQ
-440 QLPTSPENKSLENI
+440 QSPSNGLANI
-454 KAIGWDTNIVEV
+454 SAIGWDTNIVEV
-466 DKYQDYIFAKSLEA
+466 DKYQEYVFSDSLVA
-480 DSYISATL
+480 DSFISATL

-502 GLFDIGES
+502 GLFDIGEGFS
-510 FTDEGFNKLE
+510 NEGFNKVE

-527 DTDISQS
+527 DTDISQN
-534 IWSSVSQVD
+534 IWSSVSQID
-543 NLQHIFIKIP
+543 NLQHIFIKVPI
-553 TTDKYKLRVVF
+553 TGKYKLRVVF
-564 KSPQKNSP
+564 KSPQANIV
-572 SQRYGLAWWAKS
+572 SQRYGLAWWAKYQDR

>member
-1 MEICDYPSKC
+1 M
-11 LVQNPVGKN
+11 NGK
-20 KEIKMRRLGW
+20 KMRRSAW
-30 FVGWILLNI
+30 FVGWILLGM
-39 SSHIATSPTSWALDK
+39 STSPATWALDK

-59 GIDARVLQK
+59 GIDARTLQK
-68 PPYNLTGKNVF
+68 APYNLTGKDVF
-79 IGQVEL
+79 VGQVEL
-85 SRPTRFAV
+85 SRPSRFAI
-93 DKISNKLLQIDRA
+93 DKISNKLLQLDRI

-115 RDGKAIPNKNLDDH
+115 RDGKAIPNRNVDDH

-140 DKIRRGIAP
+140 HKIRRGVAP
-149 DAKLLSSA
+149 EAKLLSSA

-163 DGQPEACLAAQYVAR
+163 DGQPEACIAAQHVAR

-193 LLSEDPRPKPLLDGN
+193 LLSEDPRPNAKLDGD

-217 VSNNYNTL
+217 IATTYNTM

-252 REVDGIYRQVDRGN
+252 REVDGIYRQLDRGN
-266 LIDEPFIDRNDNGKY
+266 LIDEPYLDRNSNGKY

-293 GKWTA
+293 KKWTS

-306 RRSLALLAP
+306 RRSMAILAP

-323 LQSKFKNVNG
+323 LQGKFKSANG
-333 SSFAAPHVI
+333 SSFATPHVV
-342 GTIALLHEYANRQ
+342 GAIALLHEYANRQ
-355 VEAGNW
+355 IASGEW

-369 LIKAILINSA
+369 LIKAVLINSS
-379 DKIQDQGDGKILGMS
+379 DKLQDRGDGKILGMS

-402 KTWIDTEAYT
+402 KTWIDTEAYS
-412 SRNIP
+412 SREIP
-417 LSRHLGAGQLNAH
+417 LSRSLGAGQLNAN
-430 RAFLQYQAGQ
+430 RAFQQYLAGQ
-440 QLPTSPENKSLENI
+440 QSPRSNGSGNI
-454 KAIGWDTNIVEV
+454 SAIGWDTNIVEA
-466 DKYQDYIFAKSLEA
+466 DQYQEYVFSDSLLA
-480 DSYISATL
+480 DSFISATL

-502 GLFDIGES
+502 GLFDIGEGFS
-510 FTDEGFNKLE
+510 DEGLNKVE

-527 DTDISQS
+527 DTDISQN

-553 TTDKYKLRVVF
+553 TTDKYKLRIVF
-564 KSPQKNSP
+564 KSDQTNKSR
-572 SQRYGLAWWAKS
+572 QRYGLAWWAKNS

>member
-1 MEICDYPSKC
+1 RCAAQISIDNKRKSK
-11 LVQNPVGKN
+11 
-20 KEIKMRRLGW
+20 EMHRLGW
-30 FVGWILLNI
+30 FVGCISLNI
-39 SSHIATSPTSWALDK
+39 SINMLASPTSLALEK
-54 SVDRQ
+54 SADLQ
-59 GIDARVLQK
+59 GIDARILQK
-68 PPYNLTGKNVF
+68 TPLNLTGKNVF

-93 DKISNKLLQIDRA
+93 DKISNKLLQVNRA

-140 DKIRRGIAP
+140 DKMRRGIAP
-149 DAKLLSSA
+149 EAKLLSSA

-217 VSNNYNTL
+217 VANKYNTL

-252 REVDGIYRQVDRGN
+252 REVNGIYRQADRGN
-266 LIDEPFIDRNDNGKY
+266 LIDEPFIDRNNNGKY
-281 DQGEVFSDLNKD
+281 DQGEVFGDLNKD
-293 GKWTA
+293 GKWTT
-298 GVESPIDG
+298 GVESPVDG

-333 SSFAAPHVI
+333 SSFAAPHVV

-355 VEAGNW
+355 IEAGNW
-361 SIDARRHE
+361 SIDARRYE
-369 LIKAILINSA
+369 LIKAVLINSA

-402 KTWIDTEAYT
+402 KTWVDTEAYA
-412 SRNIP
+412 SRTIP
-417 LSRHLGAGQLNAH
+417 FSRHLGAGQLNAH
-430 RAFLQYQAGQ
+430 RAFQQYQAGQ
-440 QLPTSPENKSLENI
+440 QLPTNSQNNGLENI
-454 KAIGWDTNIVEV
+454 KVIGWDTNFVEV
-466 DKYQDYIFAKSLEA
+466 DKYQDYIFANSLEV

-488 TWDRQVKLNDKNGN
+488 TWNRQVKLNDKNGN
-502 GLFDIGES
+502 GLFDLGES
-510 FTDEGFNKLE
+510 FTDKGFNKLE
-520 LYLMRSQ
+520 LYLMRSL

-534 IWSSVSQVD
+534 IWSSVSSVD
-543 NLQHIFIKIP
+543 NLQHFFIKIP
-553 TTDKYKLRVVF
+553 STDKYKLRVVF

-572 SQRYGLAWWAKS
+572 SQRYSLAWWAKNP

>member
-1 MEICDYPSKC
+1 
-11 LVQNPVGKN
+11 
-20 KEIKMRRLGW
+20 MRRLGW
-30 FVGWILLNI
+30 LVGWLLLNI
-39 SSHIATSPTSWALDK
+39 PISMSTSSASLALEK
-54 SVDRQ
+54 SADRQ
-59 GIDARVLQK
+59 GIDARTLQK
-68 PPYNLTGKNVF
+68 APYNLTGKDVF
-79 IGQVEL
+79 VGQVEL
-85 SRPTRFAV
+85 SRPSRLTV
-93 DKISNKLLQIDRA
+93 DKISNKLLRIDRA

-115 RDGKAIPNKNLDDH
+115 RDGKAVPNRNVDDH
-129 SAQVAAVIISQ
+129 SSQVAAVIISQ

-149 DAKLLSSA
+149 DSKLLSSA

-163 DGQPEACLAAQYVAR
+163 DGQPEACIAAQHVAR

-193 LLSEDPRPKPLLDGN
+193 LLNEDPRPNAKLDGE

-217 VSNNYNTL
+217 LATTHNTL

-252 REVDGIYRQVDRGN
+252 REIDGIYRQLDRGN
-266 LIDEPFIDRNDNGKY
+266 LIDEPYIDRDDNGKY
-281 DQGEVFSDLNKD
+281 DLGEVFSDLNKD

-306 RRSLALLAP
+306 RRSLGLLAP

-323 LQSKFKNVNG
+323 LQSKFKNANG
-333 SSFAAPHVI
+333 SSFAAPHVV
-342 GTIALLHEYANRQ
+342 GTIALLHEYANHQ
-355 VEAGNW
+355 IESGNW

-369 LIKAILINSA
+369 LIKAVLLNSA
-379 DKIQDQGDGKILGMS
+379 DKIQDRGDGKILGMS

-402 KTWIDTEAYT
+402 KTWVDTEAYAN
-412 SRNIP
+412 REIP
-417 LSRHLGAGQLNAH
+417 LSRNLGAGQLNAY

-440 QLPTSPENKSLENI
+440 QSSGNI

-466 DKYQDYIFAKSLEA
+466 SKYQDYIFASPLEV
-480 DSYISATL
+480 DSFISATL

-510 FTDEGFNKLE
+510 FTDEGFNNLE
-520 LYLMRSQ
+520 LYLMRSL
-527 DTDISQS
+527 DTDISQNV
-534 IWSSVSQVD
+534 WSSVSQID

-553 TTDKYKLRVVF
+553 TTDKYKLRVIF
-564 KSPQKNSP
+564 KSSQTNRSN
-572 SQRYGLAWWAKS
+572 QRYGLAWWAKSS